1 MNARNIATKDADYGW
16 EKEHAPR
23 ISKAQLSLAIIVY
36 GAWIAFLATLS
47 VQRWFGG
54 LQ

>member
-1 MNARNIATKDADYGW
+1 MNTRKITPQDADYAW
-16 EKEHAPR
+16 EKEFAPK
-23 ISKAQLSLAIIVY
+23 ISKSQLSLAIIVY
-36 GAWIAFLATLS
+36 GVWIIFLATLS